1 MGWCAIGLAQRKPI
15 ANGGFTIGDC
25 RGLAPLYIGDFV
37 LQLREAG
44 LVLDDPSKARP
55 GTYYWE
61 GDEIWMVRGQVVY
74 RLAVALEREGVS
86 SEWERNV

>member
-1 MGWCAIGLAQRKPI
+1 M
-15 ANGGFTIGDC
+15 
-25 RGLAPLYIGDFV
+25 